1 MKNDGGTMKR
11 SMSNWLAALVVA
23 AASVIPTSTYAM
35 NGMAPI
41 GYGVKSQGM
50 GGVGVAL
57 PQDAFA
63 AAHNPAGM
71 WMLCNRWDVG
81 LSYVFQ
87 DIRARTFPLGLTGQ
101 DIKSN
106 QGLWFPEIGLNWN
119 FCRCQSVGLAFY
131 TQGAVNTKY
140 NAPLAGLSV
149 LNNTQ
154 FWSYQWAIMPSWSW
168 QINCVHSIGVA
179 VNFVVSAL
187 NIKGLDILS
196 TISTDTPFS
205 EYQAF
210 VANQGTQVATGGNIR
225 VGWIGQFSR
234 CFRVGATWQTKTWQR
249 KFDKYQGFL
258 ADRGDFS
265 WPYYLAVGFS
275 YQIMPCLT
283 LAFDYGLYFWGG
295 RKQFGHTLNGEGA
308 IGTVTKFGLENGPG
322 FGWNDQSVVKVGLA
336 WDLLSCLTLRLGY
349 NHGVN
354 PINVTETW
362 LNRLT
367 GQTIADHITIGGTW
381 KTCCGELSGFYW
393 YGWRN
398 KVNGRNSA
406 PNLRTQSTTEYS
418 VSNQQNG
425 LGLSW
430 GGHF

>member
-1 MKNDGGTMKR
+1 MKNCDGGTMKR
-11 SMSNWLAALVVA
+11 SMSKWMAALVVA

-57 PQDAFA
+57 PQDSFA

-87 DIRARTFPLGLTGQ
+87 DVRARTTAGQ
-101 DIKSN
+101 NITSN
-106 QGLWFPEIGLNWN
+106 RGLWFPEVGVNWN
-119 FCRCQSVGLAFY
+119 FCRCQSFGLAFY
-131 TQGAVNTKY
+131 TQGALNTKY
-140 NAPLAGLSV
+140 NEPLQLLSIG
-149 LNNTQ
+149 NNSQ
-154 FWSYQWAIMPSWSW
+154 LWAYQWVIMPSWSW
-168 QINCVHSIGVA
+168 QINRVHSVGVA
-179 VNFVVSAL
+179 VNFVISAL
-187 NIKGLDILS
+187 EVKGIDTILFVS
-196 TISTDTPFS
+196 QYP
-205 EYQAF
+205 AF
-210 VANQGTQVATGGNIR
+210 VENKGTQVATGGNIR

-249 KFDKYQGFL
+249 KFDHYQGFL
-258 ADRGDFS
+258 ADGGDFS
-265 WPYYLAVGFS
+265 WPYYLALGFS

-283 LAFDYGLYFWGG
+283 LAFDYGIYFWGG
-295 RKQFGHTLNGEGA
+295 RKQFGHTLNGEGI
-308 IGTVTKFGLENGPG
+308 IGAATFFGRENGPG

-354 PINVTETW
+354 PVNVTETW

-367 GQTIADHITIGGTW
+367 GQTVANHLTVGATW

-393 YGWRN
+393 FGWRST
-398 KVNGRNSA
+398 VHGRDSS
-406 PNLRTQSTTEYS
+406 PNTITVDLPVLPESS
-418 VSNQQNG
+418 VSNQQNA